1 MDKFY
6 IPGLICFGLFALMY
20 VSDNIADAIKTYSDK
35 RNKENKAWNTKYTD
49 AYFEDL
55 VQRIESLQN
64 ERTRNWKVLNDIE
77 ILKGRLD
84 LVDDWRKN
92 VLKGYCFKRIEFEE
106 KENKAHFLVVVH
118 DLHKDGVLHT
128 KHIEC
133 ELVSKFSAQ
142 ERIKKLAAPITIEQ
156 ASDYF
161 DDGFEWVPA
170 YEKYADWRI

>member
-35 RNKENKAWNTKYTD
+35 RNKENKA
-49 AYFEDL
+49 
-55 VQRIESLQN
+55 
-64 ERTRNWKVLNDIE
+64 
-77 ILKGRLD
+77 
-84 LVDDWRKN
+84 
-92 VLKGYCFKRIEFEE
+92 
-106 KENKAHFLVVVH
+106 HFLVVVY

-128 KHIEC
+128 KHVEY
-133 ELVSKFSAQ
+133 ELVSMFSAQ
-142 ERIKKLAAPITIEQ
+142 ERIEKLAAPITLEQ

-170 YEKYADWRI
+170 YEKYADWPNMI